1 MSGHC
6 DRSASGAI
14 ELYFYQ
20 ELPAPERLET
30 ERHLQGCA
38 SCQAVLEDLAAVAGA
53 LASAPVV
60 DAPPGDDWSGFMQRL
75 QNATVPDRRTR
86 SAWWALSGLV
96 AAAALVAF
104 IVAAVVLAMR
114 STGPEAP
121 VVIAEAPAGPPAVT
135 ARDADGFA
143 ALSGELLQRSRL
155 VVLGLA
161 AKDPSRATP
170 ADWMYERSLA
180 ASLLTDTRMYR
191 MAAEDRGLRPMA
203 DVMRDLELVLLEAS
217 FTDARDPASLAEIQR
232 LIQKRD
238 LVGKMDVIGVSGL

>member
-1 MSGHC
+1 
-6 DRSASGAI
+6 
-14 ELYFYQ
+14 
-20 ELPAPERLET
+20 
-30 ERHLQGCA
+30 
-38 SCQAVLEDLAAVAGA
+38 
-53 LASAPVV
+53 
-60 DAPPGDDWSGFMQRL
+60 MQRL

-121 VVIAEAPAGPPAVT
+121 VLIAEAPAGPPAVT

>member
-1 MSGHC
+1 MSRHC

-14 ELYFYQ
+14 ELYFYD
-20 ELPAPERLET
+20 ELPPAERLET
-30 ERHLQGCA
+30 ERHLSGCA
-38 SCQAVLEDLAAVAGA
+38 SCQAVLDDLSAIEGA
-53 LASAPVV
+53 LASARVV
-60 DAPPGDDWSGFMQRL
+60 EAPPGEDWSRFMRRL
-75 QNATVPDRRTR
+75 RHATGSERRVP
-86 SAWWALSGLV
+86 SARWALSGLV

-104 IVAAVVLAMR
+104 VVAAVSFAMR
-114 STGPEAP
+114 STGPAP
-121 VVIAEAPAGPPAVT
+121 PAVVAEAPAVAVT
-135 ARDADGFA
+135 AGDADGFA
-143 ALSGELLQRSRL
+143 ALGEEHLQRSKL

-161 AKDPSRATP
+161 AKDPSRATS

-203 DVMRDLELVLLEAS
+203 DVMRDLELVLLQAS

-238 LVGKMDVIGVSGL
+238 LVGKMDVVGASGL